1 MAAKKNPMEKYWFGK
16 QAPEH
21 AEAWYGFYRSVSKD
35 GVLDKKTKELVAVAA
50 GVLSRCEHCVHAHVN
65 DAMRAGATKAEI
77 AEAIMVAS
85 QTASGSHLFWTD
97 LYEDLLG
104 EKGET

>member
-1 MAAKKNPMEKYWFGK
+1 MATKKNPMEKYWFGK

-21 AEAWYGFYRSVSKD
+21 AAGWYEFYRAVSKE
-35 GVLDKKTKELVAVAA
+35 GVLDKKTKELIAVAA
-50 GVLSRCEHCVHAHVN
+50 GVLCRCEHCVHAHAN
-65 DAMRAGATKAEI
+65 DALRAGASKREI
-77 AEAIMVAS
+77 AEAIMVAN

-104 EKGET
+104 EADEE